1 MEEALVLIALG
12 SNLGDR
18 AGFLLGAVAALSSGP
33 LVDLALSPVYET
45 APLGPPGQ
53 GPYLNAVLAG
63 RTRLSPRALLDE
75 LLAIEND
82 FGRQRGEHWGP
93 RTLDLDLLDY
103 AGQVLNEPGLQLP
116 HPRLHE
122 RAFVLAPLAD
132 VAPNWRHPLL
142 DETAAELLAGLDVS
156 GVRRWRPPY

>member
-1 MEEALVLIALG
+1 VEEALVLIALG

-18 AGFLLGAVAALSSGP
+18 AGFLLGAVAALSSGA
-33 LVDLALSPVYET
+33 LADIALSPIYET

-75 LLAIEND
+75 LLAIENS
-82 FGRQRGEHWGP
+82 FGRQRKERWGP

-103 AGQVLNEPGLQLP
+103 ADQVLDEPGLQLP

-132 VAPNWRHPLL
+132 VAPNWHHPLL
-142 DETAAELLAGLDVS
+142 GETAAELLAGLDVS
-156 GVRRWRPPY
+156 GVHRWRPTY